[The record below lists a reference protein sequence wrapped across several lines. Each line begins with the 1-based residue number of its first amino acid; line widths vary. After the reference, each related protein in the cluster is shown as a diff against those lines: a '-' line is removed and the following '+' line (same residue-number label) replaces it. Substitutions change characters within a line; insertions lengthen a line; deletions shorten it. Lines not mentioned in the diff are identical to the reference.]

1 MEKHSLNVK
10 HREEKNPR
18 EVRRQG
24 QIPATLYGPAF
35 PSENLQFCAREFSR
49 LPAAAYSH
57 LLDLKFESGKPV
69 AVIIRSVQR
78 ESTTDTPLHVEFY
91 RVRLD
96 KKLTV
101 TVPIRFVGTAPA
113 VAAGA
118 QFFEVSPTVDIE
130 CLPGDIPEFVE
141 ADISSLEEFDSVLH
155 FSQLKVGDEVK
166 ILNPEDGVV
175 AKAASPKTQAAGAVE
190 GEGEGEAAVETASE
204 SSEA

>member
-18 EVRRQG
+18 ELRRQG

-57 LLDLKFESGKPV
+57 LLDLKFENGKP
-69 AVIIRSVQR
+69 ATVIIRSVQR

-91 RVRLD
+91 RVSLD

-101 TVPIRFVGTAPA
+101 TVPIQFVGTAPA
-113 VAAGA
+113 VVAGA

-141 ADISSLEEFDSVLH
+141 ADISTLEEFDSVLH
-155 FSQLKVGDEVK
+155 FRDLKVGEEVK

-175 AKAASPKTQAAGAVE
+175 AKAASPKTQAAGGAE
-190 GEGEGEAAVETASE
+190 GEGGETASE
-204 SSEA
+204 TGSESNEG